1 MRSAEVGGRAKTKRE
16 LVGTPAAWDNN
27 GGWVQPDTDAQPVL
41 GEVEERI
48 LRRLGAAVI
57 VQWNDLPTE
66 IQRQLFQHAAAMG
79 EPRHATQLKE
89 EIARFLHKHKNDEA
103 AKSSLS
109 DGRARAWSAA
119 PPQGRIERI
128 IKRNAG

>member
-1 MRSAEVGGRAKTKRE
+1 MRSTEVSGRAKAKHE
-16 LVGTPAAWDNN
+16 LVGALAGWDNE
-27 GGWVQPDTDAQPVL
+27 GGSVQPSADAQALL

-48 LRRLGAAVI
+48 LRRLGASVI

-66 IQRQLFQHAAAMG
+66 IQRRLFQHAAAMG

-103 AKSSLS
+103 AKASLS
-109 DGRARAWSAA
+109 DGRARAWSAE
-119 PPQGRIERI
+119 PPRGRIERI